1 MNSSLF
7 LHNFSLIRIYNEK
20 PVDNVY
26 VRLLQLSVKLT
37 RIK

>member
-1 MNSSLF
+1 MAPF
-7 LHNFSLIRIYNEK
+7 LHDFFGIRIYNEK

-37 RIK
+37 RMK